1 MKGNHMARTI
11 TFQPGDRMGAFIE
24 ELVKSG
30 DYNNQSE
37 VIRAAV
43 RLLEEQTAQS
53 SLSKIRQL
61 IDDGDHSPDVENWSM
76 DSLQKRLDNR
86 HG

>member
-61 IDDGDHSPDVENWSM
+61 IDDGDNSPDVENWSM
-76 DSLQKRLDNR
+76 DNLQKRLDNR

>member
-1 MKGNHMARTI
+1 MARTI

-61 IDDGDHSPDVENWSM
+61 IDDGDNSPDVENWSM

>member
-1 MKGNHMARTI
+1 MARTI

-61 IDDGDHSPDVENWSM
+61 IDDGDNSPDVENWSM
-76 DSLQKRLDNR
+76 DNLQKRLDNR

>member
-1 MKGNHMARTI
+1 MARTI

-76 DSLQKRLDNR
+76 DNLQKRLDNR